1 MRKLLLLGALV
12 PLLVPALAP
21 AQDFDSVELKT
32 TAVGGSVHAIF
43 GRGGNI
49 GVSAGEDGVF
59 LIDDQFAPLT
69 DKIKTQVAALGAGE
83 VRFIV
88 NTHWHFDH
96 TGGNEIFAGDG
107 ALIVAHD
114 NVRERMSVDQFI
126 EAFDREVPASPKIAL
141 PVVTFDDG
149 VTFHLNGDTIRV
161 IHVPRAHTDGDAI
174 VYFSVANVIH
184 AGDTVWTSGYP
195 FIDTGSGGSIDGVI
209 AATERMLELSDSTTR
224 IIPGHGELTDR
235 AGLAAYRDML
245 VSVATAVRSLIG
257 DGKSLQQIQAAKPTA
272 AFDEKWGKGS
282 FTPDRWVA
290 MVHEDLA
297 R

>member
-1 MRKLLLLGALV
+1 MRTLLLLGALV
-12 PLLVPALAP
+12 PLALP
-21 AQDFDSVELKT
+21 MSSVAQDFDKVELKT
-32 TAVGGSVHAIF
+32 TAVSGSVHAIF

-59 LIDDQFAPLT
+59 LIDDQFAPLS
-69 DKIKTQVAALGAGE
+69 DKIKAEVAALGAGE

-96 TGGNEIFAGDG
+96 TGGNEIFGADG

-126 EAFDREVPASPKIAL
+126 EAFDREVPASPKVAL

-161 IHVPRAHTDGDAI
+161 IHVPHAHTDGDAI
-174 VYFSVANVIH
+174 VHFSTANVIH

-209 AATERMLELSDSTTR
+209 AAADRMLELSDSATR
-224 IIPGHGELTDR
+224 VIPGHGPLTDR
-235 AGLAAYRDML
+235 AGLEAYRDML
-245 VSVATAVRSLIG
+245 KAVASSVRGLIRE
-257 DGKSLQQIQAAKPTA
+257 GKNLEQIQAAKPTA
-272 AFDEKWGKGS
+272 SFDEKWGGGS

-290 MVHEDLA
+290 MVYEDLA

>member
-1 MRKLLLLGALV
+1 MRTLLLLGALV
-12 PLLVPALAP
+12 PLALP
-21 AQDFDSVELKT
+21 MSSVAQDFDKVELKT

-59 LIDDQFAPLT
+59 LIDDQFAPLS
-69 DKIKTQVAALGAGE
+69 DKIKAEVAALGAGE

-96 TGGNEIFAGDG
+96 TGGNEIFGADG

-126 EAFDREVPASPKIAL
+126 AAFDREVPASPKVAL

-161 IHVPRAHTDGDAI
+161 IHVPHAHTDGDAI
-174 VYFSVANVIH
+174 VHFSTANVIH

-209 AATERMLELSDSTTR
+209 AAADPDAFKGLTAFTLQESGVQQDFVYFSFVTLTTLGYGDMSPVAP
-224 IIPGHGELTDR
+224 IAKT
-235 AGLAAYRDML
+235 LAWFEAVFGQLFLAVTIARL
-245 VSVATAVRSLIG
+245 VSLEIAH
-257 DGKSLQQIQAAKPTA
+257 K
-272 AFDEKWGKGS
+272 EKL
-282 FTPDRWVA
+282 PVDN
-290 MVHEDLA
+290 
-297 R
+297 

>member
-12 PLLVPALAP
+12 PLVLPALSA
-21 AQDFDSVELKT
+21 AQDFDKVELKT

-59 LIDDQFAPLT
+59 LIDDQFAPLSA
-69 DKIKTQVAALGAGE
+69 KIKAEVAALGAGE

-96 TGGNEIFAGDG
+96 TGGNEVFGGDG

-114 NVRERMSVDQFI
+114 NVRQRMSVDQFI
-126 EAFDREVPASPKIAL
+126 AAFDREVPASPKIAL

-161 IHVPRAHTDGDAI
+161 VHVPHAHTDGDAI
-174 VYFSVANVIH
+174 VYFSAANVIH

-209 AATERMLELSDSTTR
+209 AAAGRMLDLSDGATR
-224 IIPGHGELTDR
+224 IIPGHGQLTDR
-235 AGLAAYRDML
+235 AGLEEYRDML
-245 VSVATAVRSLIG
+245 VAVAASVRKLIG
-257 DGKSLQQIQAAKPTA
+257 EGKSLEQIQAAKPTA
-272 AFDEKWGKGS
+272 AFDERWGKGS
-282 FTPDRWVA
+282 FTPERWVA
-290 MVHEDLA
+290 MVHEDVA

>member
-96 TGGNEIFAGDG
+96 TGGNEVFAGDG